1 MTPPELIATENIPM
15 IWPIIAP
22 RLQRTMEKLE
32 FVEFSLND
40 VLGLLNLGQ
49 AQLWVANDGEMIM
62 ITRIGNYP
70 EVKRLII
77 DFIEGE
83 NHKDYF
89 EHMEYIEAW
98 AVGLGA
104 TQAEAEVRPGLAKV
118 LKKSGWQRK
127 RITIYKHLTKGLH

>member
-1 MTPPELIATENIPM
+1 MIPPELIATENIPM
-15 IWPIIAP
+15 IWPIIEP

-32 FVEFSLND
+32 FVEFSLDD

-77 DFIEGE
+77 DFIEGK

-98 AVGLGA
+98 AISLGA
-104 TQAEAEVRPGLAKV
+104 TQAEAEMRPGLAKV
-118 LKKSGWQRK
+118 LRKAGWRRK
-127 RITIYKHLTKGLH
+127 RIKVYKHLTKGLH

>member
-70 EVKRLII
+70 EVKQPR
-77 DFIEGE
+77 
-83 NHKDYF
+83 K
-89 EHMEYIEAW
+89 
-98 AVGLGA
+98 A
-104 TQAEAEVRPGLAKV
+104 THPPPS
-118 LKKSGWQRK
+118 SGSYKNRASIQR
-127 RITIYKHLTKGLH
+127 